1 MARTFYITTPIYYPS
16 DKLHIGHSYCSVM
29 ADTMARYKRLKG
41 YDVMFLTGTDEHGQ
55 KIQRKA
61 EALGVTPKAYV
72 DRIVSGIKDLWKLM
86 DVSYDRF
93 IRTTDAHHEEAVQ
106 QIFQKLYDKGDIY
119 KGSYSGWYCTPCES
133 FWTETQLKAGK
144 CPDCGRDVEKTTEE
158 AYFFRLSKYQDAL
171 IRHMEANPEFLQPA
185 TRVNEM
191 ISNFLK
197 PGLDDLCV
205 SRTTFD
211 WGVRVPFDPRH
222 VVYVWVDAL
231 SNYITAM
238 GWPQDPANGYDRY
251 WPADVHL
258 VGKEIV
264 RFHAIIWPAILLA
277 LGLPLPK
284 KVLGHGWLLLQDG
297 KMSNSRGNVVDP
309 VVLCDRYGVDAI
321 RYFLL
326 REVTFGQ
333 DGVFSNE
340 SLIGR
345 INSDLA
351 NDLGN
356 LVSRTIAMIDRYF
369 GGRIPVERTAD
380 PADDELVSLCSA
392 LQAKVEG
399 HLENLQFSLAL
410 AEIWKVV
417 ARSNKYIDETSPWIL
432 ARDGAKR
439 PRLAQ
444 VMFHL
449 AECLRIVAILLQP
462 FMPGTAPR
470 ILDAIGVPAGEATT
484 WDSTGRYGLYDA
496 PEGVRKT
503 PPLFP
508 RLDPEVELAAM
519 NASLPEPAVAVE
531 ASAAVAV
538 EASAAV
544 AIEASAS
551 PGAQAD
557 AAPAEA
563 PAAAPAPVQAAPEPE
578 AAVPGPED
586 DSIVYDEFAKVK
598 LVVGRIVACEKLA
611 GSDKLL
617 KSLVDTGNGQ
627 RTILSGIAEHYT
639 PGQMVGKSVIIV
651 ANLKPR
657 KIRGVVS
664 HGMLLAAE
672 DADGHVRVL
681 TVDGDVPPGS
691 PVR

>member
-29 ADTMARYKRLKG
+29 ADTMARYKRLRG
-41 YDVMFLTGTDEHGQ
+41 FDVMFLTGTDEHGQ

-72 DRIVSGIKDLWKLM
+72 DKIVSGIKDLWKTM

-93 IRTTDAHHEEAVQ
+93 LRTTDPHHEEAVQ
-106 QIFQKLYDKGDIY
+106 RIFQLLYDKGDIY
-119 KGSYSGWYCTPCES
+119 KGAYSGWYCTPCES
-133 FWTETQLKAGK
+133 FWTETQLAGGK

-171 IRHMEANPEFLQPA
+171 IRHLEEHPDFLQPVSRA
-185 TRVNEM
+185 NEM
-191 ISNFLK
+191 IANFLR

-211 WGVRVPFDPRH
+211 WGIRVPFDEKH
-222 VVYVWVDAL
+222 VIYVWVDAL

-238 GWPQDPANGYDRY
+238 GWPQNPADGFDRY
-251 WPADVHL
+251 WPADIQL

-264 RFHAIIWPAILLA
+264 RFHAIIWPAILMA

-309 VVLCDRYGVDAI
+309 VVLCERYGVDAI

-333 DGVFSNE
+333 DGTFSNE
-340 SLIGR
+340 ALIGR

-369 GGRIPVERTAD
+369 AGRLPDARDAAPI
-380 PADDELVSLCSA
+380 DDELASLCTA
-392 LQAKVEG
+392 LPAKVEG
-399 HLENLQFSLAL
+399 YLDNMQFSLAL

-417 ARSNKYIDETSPWIL
+417 GRSNKYIDETAPWIL
-432 ARDGAKR
+432 ARDEALR

-444 VMFHL
+444 VLFNL
-449 AECLRIVAILLQP
+449 AESLRIVSILLQP
-462 FMPGTAPR
+462 FLPRTALR
-470 ILDAIGVPAGEATT
+470 IRETLGIPEGDATT
-484 WDSTGRYGLYDA
+484 WDSAGRYGLYEA
-496 PEGVRKT
+496 PDGVCKA

-508 RLDPEVELAAM
+508 RLDPVAELAAM
-519 NASLPEPAVAVE
+519 NAFLPAPLSTEPADAVTL
-531 ASAAVAV
+531 AASVHAPTPQPSAAAV
-538 EASAAV
+538 M
-544 AIEASAS
+544 
-551 PGAQAD
+551 
-557 AAPAEA
+557 AAPAALPPKSE
-563 PAAAPAPVQAAPEPE
+563 PA
-578 AAVPGPED
+578 
-586 DSIVYDEFAKVK
+586 DSNDGLIVYDEFAKVH
-598 LVVGRIVACEKLA
+598 LIVGRIMACEKLA

-617 KSLVDTGNGQ
+617 KSLVDIGTEQ

-639 PGQMVGKSVIIV
+639 PEEMIGKSVVLV

-657 KIRGVVS
+657 KIRGVFS

-672 DADGHVRVL
+672 DADGRVRVL
-681 TVDGDVPPGS
+681 TVDGAVPPGS
-691 PVR
+691 PIH

>member
-29 ADTMARYKRLKG
+29 ADTMARYKRLRG
-41 YDVMFLTGTDEHGQ
+41 FDVMFLTGTDEHGQ

-72 DRIVSGIKDLWKLM
+72 DKIVSGIKDLWETM

-93 IRTTDAHHEEAVQ
+93 LRTTDPHHEEAVQ
-106 QIFQKLYDKGDIY
+106 RIFQLLYDKGDIY
-119 KGSYSGWYCTPCES
+119 KGAYSGWYCTPCES
-133 FWTETQLKAGK
+133 FWTETQLAGGK

-171 IRHMEANPEFLQPA
+171 IRHLEEHPDFLQPVSRA
-185 TRVNEM
+185 NEM
-191 ISNFLK
+191 IANFLR

-211 WGVRVPFDPRH
+211 WGVRVPFDEKH
-222 VVYVWVDAL
+222 VIYVWVDAL

-238 GWPQDPANGYDRY
+238 GWPQNPADGFDRY
-251 WPADVHL
+251 WPADIQL

-264 RFHAIIWPAILLA
+264 RFHAIIWPAILMA

-309 VVLCDRYGVDAI
+309 VVLCERYGVDAI

-333 DGVFSNE
+333 DGTFSNE
-340 SLIGR
+340 ALIGR

-369 GGRIPVERTAD
+369 AGRLPDARDAAPI
-380 PADDELVSLCSA
+380 DDELASLCTE
-392 LQAKVEG
+392 LPAKVEG
-399 HLENLQFSLAL
+399 YLDNMQFSLAL

-417 ARSNKYIDETSPWIL
+417 GRSNKYIDETAPWIL
-432 ARDGAKR
+432 ARDEALR

-444 VMFHL
+444 VLFNL
-449 AECLRIVAILLQP
+449 AESLRIVSILLQP
-462 FMPGTAPR
+462 FLPRTALR
-470 ILDAIGVPAGEATT
+470 IRETLGIPEGDATT
-484 WDSTGRYGLYDA
+484 WDSAGRYGLYEA
-496 PEGVRKT
+496 PDGVCKA

-508 RLDPEVELAAM
+508 RLDPVAELAAM
-519 NASLPEPAVAVE
+519 NAFLPAPLSTEPADAVTLA
-531 ASAAVAV
+531 ASVHAPTPQPAAAAVM
-538 EASAAV
+538 
-544 AIEASAS
+544 
-551 PGAQAD
+551 
-557 AAPAEA
+557 AAPAALPPKSE
-563 PAAAPAPVQAAPEPE
+563 PA
-578 AAVPGPED
+578 
-586 DSIVYDEFAKVK
+586 DSNDGLIVYDEFAKVH
-598 LVVGRIVACEKLA
+598 LIVGRIMACEKLA

-617 KSLVDTGNGQ
+617 KSLVDIGTEQ
-627 RTILSGIAEHYT
+627 RTILSGIAEYYT
-639 PGQMVGKSVIIV
+639 PEEMIGKSVVLV

-657 KIRGVVS
+657 KIRGVFS

-672 DADGHVRVL
+672 DADGRVRVL
-681 TVDGDVPPGS
+681 TVDGAVPPGS
-691 PVR
+691 PIH